1 MRWPARPAAAVAAN
15 DFFSSRQKE
24 LNIWHFHCW
33 NFRMK
38 ENVFYVSLSIRTA
51 DGLESFGK
59 FNLGNNKKVAARIF
73 AQLEGD
79 RLVDEKTMLT
89 IDLVETVNG
98 LPVNLNILGCT
109 LEQMGIN
116 CKIIVKESFKLFNLK
131 K

>member
-1 MRWPARPAAAVAAN
+1 
-15 DFFSSRQKE
+15 
-24 LNIWHFHCW
+24 
-33 NFRMK
+33 MK
-38 ENVFYVSLSIRTA
+38 QNVFYASLSMRTA
-51 DGLESFGK
+51 DGFESFGK

-73 AQLEGD
+73 DQLEGD

-89 IDLVETVNG
+89 IDFVETVNE

-109 LEQMGIN
+109 LEQMGTN